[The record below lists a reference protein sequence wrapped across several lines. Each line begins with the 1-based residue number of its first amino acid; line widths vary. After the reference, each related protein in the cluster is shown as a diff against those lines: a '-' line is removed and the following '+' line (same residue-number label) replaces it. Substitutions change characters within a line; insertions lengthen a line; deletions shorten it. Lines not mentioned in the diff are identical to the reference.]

1 MLHPTIKGAEEPV
14 HARPDYNFTSNLI
27 ESQSIREF
35 VFEMLADSSL
45 KLPN

>member
-1 MLHPTIKGAEEPV
+1 MLHPTIKGSEEPV
-14 HARPDYNFTSNLI
+14 HAQLDYNFTSTFI

-35 VFEMLADSSL
+35 VFEILVDSSL

>member
-1 MLHPTIKGAEEPV
+1 MLHPTIKGSEEPV
-14 HARPDYNFTSNLI
+14 QLDYNFTSNLI
-27 ESQSIREF
+27 ESQNIREF